1 MKKNKGVMIGLLGA
15 ALMVAPEGNG
25 ALSPLGGEFP
35 LLGDVAGHQKNPSVA
50 LGQAGGFVV
59 WQNMPANGRYEQ
71 VMVQRLGSDL
81 TGAGVPAR
89 LSQSNSQGN
98 ELNPR
103 ATMLSDGGAAAVWQ
117 AGPRANTDVYV
128 RILNGSGSFV
138 TGALPA
144 NTYTAGNQQDADI
157 AVLSNGNIVVVWSS
171 DGQDGDGSGVYG
183 QLLTSGGA
191 RIGGEFQ
198 VNGNSSMNQSDPA
211 VTAVGDGGF
220 VVAWVSE
227 VVNGRTG
234 AGAPN
239 LRGHVM
245 GRVYGADGGP
255 SGNEYRLNDNETLAS
270 TPVLAT
276 GSDGGFTAA
285 WTQRDEVNTRNMN
298 DVYIRS
304 FNSGGV
310 PTGKSEKHNTH
321 LAGQQLKPELV
332 QLAGDALV
340 AWTSYGQDASGAGVQ
355 GRLASGGTEFQV
367 NSQGQL
373 HQSAPT
379 VATDGASKFLVVWV
393 NTIQPSHSILSAQR
407 YVTSDSA
414 LDGVVDVTAGEVQ
427 VVAANS
433 GSRLTGTASSAPA
446 ASAAPASAPTV
457 QINAPAIPAA
467 PSVAAAPAPAPVSA
481 SVPSA
486 PQAQAPTPARTSA
499 PRSLASA
506 RANAPGGAGRLSPR
520 MSSFAQQR
528 SATAGR
534 SMMQRMAQSRGLG
547 RSGAGGRSTQM
558 AARGGIQGRSLASA
572 RVQPGTRPS
581 FGASRGGGMSRG
593 SLASSRSNP
602 GGRTAASALRGFS
615 RSSAS
620 RSRGGASG
628 GGSGTVRASLSR
640 GNGGGYNLSWQS
652 QRGKRYVVQGSNDL
666 KSWNNVGSTRT
677 GRGGSDSVQVGGAN
691 ASRYYRVTQ
700 AN

>member
-1 MKKNKGVMIGLLGA
+1 MKNNKGVMISLLGA
-15 ALMVAPEGNG
+15 ALMVAFESNG

-35 LLGDVAGHQKNPSVA
+35 LLGDVEGHQKNPSVA

-59 WQNMPANGRYEQ
+59 WQNMPPNGRHEQ
-71 VMVQRLGSDL
+71 VMVQRLGPDL
-81 TGAGVPAR
+81 TGAGIPSR

-103 ATMLSDGGAAAVWQ
+103 ATMLSDGGVAAVWQ
-117 AGPRANTDVYV
+117 AGPRENTEVYV
-128 RILNGSGSFV
+128 RILDGSGSFV

-144 NTYTAGNQQDADI
+144 NTYTAGNQQDADL

-171 DGQDGDGSGVYG
+171 EGQDGDGNGIYC
-183 QLLTSGGA
+183 QMLTSGGA

-198 VNGNSSMNQSDPA
+198 VNGVSSMNQSDPA

-245 GRVYGADGGP
+245 GRVYGANGGA
-255 SGNEYRLNDNETLAS
+255 SGNEYRLNDTETLAS
-270 TPVLAT
+270 TPVLAA
-276 GSDGGFTAA
+276 GSNGGFTAA
-285 WTQRDEVNTRNMN
+285 WTQRDEENTRNMN
-298 DVYIRS
+298 DIYIRP
-304 FNSGGV
+304 FNNGGV

-355 GRLASGGTEFQV
+355 GRLTSGGTEFQV

-427 VVAANS
+427 VVAADS
-433 GSRLTGTASSAPA
+433 GSRLTGTASA

-467 PSVAAAPAPAPVSA
+467 PSVAAAPAPAPVSV
-481 SVPSA
+481 STHSA
-486 PQAQAPTPARTSA
+486 PQAQMSKPARTSA

-520 MSSFAQQR
+520 MNSFAQQR

-534 SMMQRMAQSRGLG
+534 SMMQRMAQNRGL
-547 RSGAGGRSTQM
+547 SKSSAFGGRSTQM
-558 AARGGIQGRSLASA
+558 ASRAGIQGRSLASA

-581 FGASRGGGMSRG
+581 FGTSRGGMSRG
-593 SLASSRSNP
+593 SLASTRANP
-602 GGRTAASALRGFS
+602 ARRTAAGALRGFS

-620 RSRGGASG
+620 RSRGGASS

-652 QRGKRYVVQGSNDL
+652 QQGKRYVVQGSNDL
-666 KSWNNVGSTRT
+666 KSWNTVGSART
-677 GRGGSDSVQVGGAN
+677 GRGGSDSVQVGGGTN
-691 ASRYYRVTQ
+691 AARYYRVRQ

>member
-1 MKKNKGVMIGLLGA
+1 MKNNKGVMIGLLGA
-15 ALMVAPEGNG
+15 ALLVAPESNG

-50 LGQAGGFVV
+50 LGQSGGVVV

-71 VMVQRLGSDL
+71 VMVQRLGTDL

-103 ATMLSDGGAAAVWQ
+103 AAILPDGGAVAVWQ
-117 AGPRANTDVYV
+117 SGPRADTDVYL
-128 RILNGSGSFV
+128 RILNGGGSFV

-144 NTYTAGNQQDADI
+144 NTYTAGNQQDADL
-157 AVLSNGNIVVVWSS
+157 AVLSNGNIVLVWSS
-171 DGQDGDGSGVYG
+171 DGQDGDGSGIYG

-198 VNGNSSMNQSDPA
+198 VNGTSSMNQSDPA

-245 GRVYGADGGP
+245 GRAYGANGGA
-255 SGNEYRLNDNETLAS
+255 SGNEYRLNDTETLAS

-276 GSDGGFTAA
+276 GSDGGFVAA
-285 WTQRDEVNTRNMN
+285 WTQRDEENTRNMN

-427 VVAANS
+427 VVAADS
-433 GSRLTGTASSAPA
+433 GSRLTGTASAAPA
-446 ASAAPASAPTV
+446 ASTETASAPTI

-467 PSVAAAPAPAPVSA
+467 APAPVSV
-481 SVPSA
+481 STPSA
-486 PQAQAPTPARTSA
+486 PQAQAPTPARTTA

-506 RANAPGGAGRLSPR
+506 RGNVPGGASRLSPR

-534 SMMQRMAQSRGLG
+534 SMMQRMAQSRG
-547 RSGAGGRSTQM
+547 SGGRATQM

-572 RVQPGTRPS
+572 RVQPGTRTS
-581 FGASRGGGMSRG
+581 FGASRGGVGRST
-593 SLASSRSNP
+593 LASSRSNP
-602 GGRTAASALRGFS
+602 SRRTAAGALRGFS
-615 RSSAS
+615 RSSSSAAS

-628 GGSGTVRASLSR
+628 GSSGTVRASLSR
-640 GNGGGYNLSWQS
+640 GNAGGYNLSWQS

-666 KSWNNVGSTRT
+666 KSWNNVGSART
-677 GRGGSDSVQVGGAN
+677 GRGGSDSVRVGGTS